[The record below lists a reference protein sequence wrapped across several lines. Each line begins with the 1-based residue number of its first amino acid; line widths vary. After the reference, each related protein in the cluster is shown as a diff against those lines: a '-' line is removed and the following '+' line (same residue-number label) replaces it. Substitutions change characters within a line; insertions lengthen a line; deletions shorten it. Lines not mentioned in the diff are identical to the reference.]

1 MEHDVTFLIPVRN
14 GENFIAEAIES
25 IRRQTYT
32 NWTLLVRDNLSRDR
46 TCEIVREYMSDPR
59 VRLLEGNAE
68 LSMAGNFNR
77 CLDEVHT
84 PYYMLLCH
92 DDYLAAPHALQ
103 AAMEVMRE
111 HGPSL
116 PTVYSDLEYV
126 TRDRE
131 RIATR
136 RFGRAGLVDAM
147 TLARNSI
154 LKARNL
160 FGIPL
165 LARTAALRQ
174 HRYDETLPYAI
185 DLDLSIATAKGSS
198 VYHIPEPLIANRYHD
213 YNSTGVLLHGVVDQ
227 MITLADRHGIQLSGF
242 DRARLRLGAAYANW
256 AKRAFLYYAR
266 ARKSTSSG
274 ASRLGVANA
283 KTQ

>member
-1 MEHDVTFLIPVRN
+1 MEPDVTFLIPVRN
-14 GENFIAEAIES
+14 GENFIVEAIES
-25 IRRQTYT
+25 IRSQTYT
-32 NWTLLVRDNLSRDR
+32 NWILLVRDNMSRDR
-46 TCEIVREYMSDPR
+46 TRELVREYVSDPR
-59 VRLLEGNAE
+59 VRLLEGNSE

-103 AAMEVMRE
+103 AAREVMRA
-111 HGPSL
+111 HGASL
-116 PTVYSDLEYV
+116 PTVYCDLEYV
-126 TRDRE
+126 NRSRE

-147 TLARNSI
+147 TLARSSI
-154 LKARNL
+154 LNARNL

-165 LARTAALRQ
+165 LASTAALRQ

-213 YNSTGVLLHGVVDQ
+213 HNSTGELLHGVVDQ
-227 MITLADRHGIQLSGF
+227 MVALANRHGIALNGI
-242 DRARLRLGAAYANW
+242 DRARIRLGATYAHW
-256 AKRAFLYYAR
+256 AKRAFLSYAR
-266 ARKSTSSG
+266 GRKSKESR
-274 ASRLGVANA
+274 ASPPGIANA
-283 KTQ
+283 NT